1 MKDIINQ
8 MFYIKN
14 KNNAYKYKNYRDM
27 YFVKY
32 YILSL
37 INSLINFIISKKKNC
52 RILKLLKLI

>member
-37 INSLINFIISKKKNC
+37 INSLINFIIFKKK
-52 RILKLLKLI
+52 IVAF